1 LFTRLR
7 NFKINKTLIE
17 NFISLSFL
25 QLLSFVLPLV
35 TLPYLVQVLGV
46 ENYGTMIFIQTL
58 IFNINVFI
66 AYGFD
71 MTITDI
77 ISKNI
82 TNKAFINTTFNA
94 VIFSKILL
102 LIIGWMFL
110 WAYCFV
116 FENKSDYYQLYH
128 FMYLWVVGNAIF
140 PQWFFQG
147 IQKMKY
153 ITFVHLISKITFTL
167 LIFITVH
174 SEKDLPIAI
183 LCFSIGSLLAGIT
196 SLLVAYI
203 KFNIAFIIP
212 TFQNIKFVIKDGFYI
227 FFSQAMVTIYLSSNV
242 FFLKSFYGD
251 ISVGLYS
258 IAYKIFDAIRMVT
271 SPITQ
276 TTYPYFSNLFVK
288 DIKEYKKKFMQ
299 LEIFSLLLFVLIG
312 VIIFINADLLVF
324 LISKSKNLIAINAL
338 KLFGIAAFL
347 LPFGTIFT
355 QKLIIQSQKKALF
368 FVTIFACIL
377 NIIFAYFSV
386 KYFNVNGAVSTIIF
400 TLLFISIVKGV
411 ISYKQL
417 NKLIISS

>member
-1 LFTRLR
+1 MFTSLR
-7 NFKINKTLIE
+7 KFKINKTLIE

-71 MTITDI
+71 MTITDT

-82 TNKAFINTTFNA
+82 TNKNFINTTFNA
-94 VIFSKILL
+94 VIFSKIMLL
-102 LIIGWMFL
+102 LIGWTGL
-110 WAYCFV
+110 WVYCFV
-116 FENKSDYYQLYH
+116 FEKNSNYFKLYH

-153 ITFVHLISKITFTL
+153 ITFIHLISKITFTL
-167 LIFITVH
+167 LIFILVH

-183 LCFSIGSLLAGIT
+183 LCFSIGSLISGIA
-196 SLLVAYI
+196 SLLISYF
-203 KFNIAFIIP
+203 KFKVKLIIP
-212 TFQNIKFVIKDGFYI
+212 TFQNIKFVLKDGFYI

-242 FFLKSFYGD
+242 FFLKSLYGD

-276 TTYPYFSNLFVK
+276 TTFPYFSNLFVR
-288 DIKEYKKKFMQ
+288 DIKEYKRKFIQ
-299 LEIFSLLLFVLIG
+299 LEFFSFILFILIG
-312 VIIFINADLLVF
+312 VLIFINAEFLVF

-338 KLFGIAAFL
+338 KLFGMASFL

-355 QKLIIQSQKKALF
+355 QKLIIQSQKQVLF
-368 FVTIFACIL
+368 YVAIIACIL

-411 ISYKQL
+411 LSYKQL